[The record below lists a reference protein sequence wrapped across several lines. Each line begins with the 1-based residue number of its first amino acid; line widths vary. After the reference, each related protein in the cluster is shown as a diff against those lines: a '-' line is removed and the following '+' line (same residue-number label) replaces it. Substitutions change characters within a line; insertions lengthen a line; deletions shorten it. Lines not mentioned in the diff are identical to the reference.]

1 MSNST
6 LPRPATPRQPG
17 AVQGWVLVSSVWL
30 SVMANMVLAPVLP
43 TMTARFQGQ
52 PHLDLLISLT
62 ATLPALFVAL
72 LGAPFGA
79 LADRIGHKRVL
90 LTATLAY
97 GVVGTAPLWLETLPQ
112 IVVSRALVGVTEAA
126 VLTCST
132 ALIVGYFSGATRE
145 RYFALQTGS
154 ASVVAVVVSF
164 LGGVLGASSWRAP
177 FWMYG
182 FAFLQIPLTAWL
194 LWEPVGKRHGE
205 AGPAGTHDTGGQAT
219 AAMRWGPFLGVCAV
233 TVVAMTAFMAAP
245 VQSSFALSERGLTAP
260 AAIGL
265 WVSLAVMTQLPGSLL
280 YSALRWPTLAKLA
293 LAFALLA
300 AGLSVMAFVGS
311 WQYTVAGA
319 ALANLGGGMIVP
331 TLLTW
336 ALSGLAAEHRGR
348 GSGTWFSACFL
359 GQFLGPLCVLGLRQ
373 LTGSLAGALGVIGI
387 GCAVAAALSLAGQ
400 KIRGRWPDPGAVPQ

>member
-1 MSNST
+1 
-6 LPRPATPRQPG
+6 
-17 AVQGWVLVSSVWL
+17 
-30 SVMANMVLAPVLP
+30 
-43 TMTARFQGQ
+43 
-52 PHLDLLISLT
+52 
-62 ATLPALFVAL
+62 
-72 LGAPFGA
+72 
-79 LADRIGHKRVL
+79 
-90 LTATLAY
+90 
-97 GVVGTAPLWLETLPQ
+97 
-112 IVVSRALVGVTEAA
+112 
-126 VLTCST
+126 
-132 ALIVGYFSGATRE
+132 
-145 RYFALQTGS
+145 
-154 ASVVAVVVSF
+154 
-164 LGGVLGASSWRAP
+164 
-177 FWMYG
+177 
-182 FAFLQIPLTAWL
+182 
-194 LWEPVGKRHGE
+194 
-205 AGPAGTHDTGGQAT
+205 
-219 AAMRWGPFLGVCAV
+219 VCAV